1 MMTRKRINSLR
12 AKPTQL
18 YEDLPK
24 IRLRCGRRG
33 ADNEYVS
40 MTDSNHAFRPVAGS
54 AAHPLCG
61 PAEATPRPPEDLFE
75 IVVVCTGNQFRSP
88 IVAGL
93 IRSAASHL
101 PVLVTS
107 LGTMKLPPV
116 HALPEAVALGAE
128 LGVDLSGH
136 RARSMRNMDLSS
148 ADLVVGFEFQH
159 VAAAVVD
166 AGARAERTFTALEL
180 VHLLEGQ
187 RVPPGAD
194 IVSHARRMV
203 ALADA
208 RRIPAAAPTSAFQI
222 HDPVEA
228 GPAGHRAVVAQLEA
242 ASERLLE
249 GLFGASLRPVPPQI
263 VAEDAWVAAR

>member
-1 MMTRKRINSLR
+1 LR

-24 IRLRCGRRG
+24 NRLRCGRGG

-54 AAHPLCG
+54 AA
-61 PAEATPRPPEDLFE
+61 RPPEDLFE

-136 RARSMRNMDLSS
+136 RARSMRNVDLSS

-159 VAAAVVD
+159 VAASVVD

-208 RRIPAAAPTSAFQI
+208 RRIPGAAPTSAFQI

-249 GLFGASLRPVPPQI
+249 GLFGASLRPVPQRI
-263 VAEDAWVAAR
+263 VAEDVWVAAR